1 MIPNQSIQV
10 TDYLTW
16 ESCDDSRFTHLPV
29 DAPTPSRNHLPK
41 WVKELSG
48 NIREYL
54 PDGFAQDHTIR
65 HCLGFRGL
73 MDIGYTM
80 PLPEVVGGGDSE
92 FARGRLHPEMIH
104 GTPWAQTWPTW
115 APSDHWVDPAHNAPD
130 SSPYR
135 YRLKLLHWGWRAKMA
150 PGWRLLTLPTL
161 WDWSEDFNTFS
172 GAQSANLESSA
183 CIYSIPIDPAYCY
196 YNIETVMAIRRD
208 RMIPKGAITFCVVPI
223 YQP

>member
-1 MIPNQSIQV
+1 MTSNQSIQV

-16 ESCDDSRFTHLPV
+16 ESCNDSRFDYFDCPPPLPSKNYL
-29 DAPTPSRNHLPK
+29 PT
-41 WVKELSG
+41 WVKDLSG
-48 NIREYL
+48 NLQEYL
-54 PDGFAQDHTIR
+54 PEGFATNHTIR

-73 MDIGYTM
+73 MDVGYTI
-80 PLPEVVGGGDSE
+80 PLPENINGGDSA
-92 FARGRLHPEMIH
+92 FSTGRLHPEMVH
-104 GTPWAQTWPTW
+104 GTRWARQGGGPWEDATSATGF
-115 APSDHWVDPAHNAPD
+115 DH
-130 SSPYR
+130 SPYQ
-135 YRLKLLHWGWRAKMA
+135 YRIRLLHWPWRAKMA
-150 PGWRLLTLPTL
+150 PGWRMLTLPNL

-208 RMIPKGAITFCVVPI
+208 RVVPAGAITFCLVPI

>member
-1 MIPNQSIQV
+1 VTPNQSIQV

-16 ESCDDSRFTHLPV
+16 ESCDDPRFTNLSV

-65 HCLGFRGL
+65 HCMGFRGL

-92 FARGRLHPEMIH
+92 FAKGRLHPEMIH
-104 GTPWAQTWPTW
+104 GTQWAKQGGGPWTDPTS
-115 APSDHWVDPAHNAPD
+115 ATGFDP
-130 SSPYR
+130 SPYQ
-135 YRLKLLHWGWRAKMA
+135 YRIKLLHWGWRAKMA
-150 PGWRLLTLPTL
+150 PGWRMLTLPTL

-172 GAQSANLESSA
+172 GAQSANLESSS

-208 RMIPKGAITFCVVPI
+208 RMIPKGTITFCVVPI